1 MKPILRVFLIFT
13 LIGTF
18 LGCNQTPT
26 TEKVI
31 FNHDILS
38 ECNLAIQ
45 NAVVLDGIPPPVASR
60 RYFYATLA
68 AYEAVCPFDPNL
80 TSTVGQFN
88 GFKSIPKIDTALGIC
103 LDLAALQAYTKT
115 ARDLVYKEDPIDA
128 FYSQKISFYKGKL
141 NKSVFNHSI
150 SWGDSISKA
159 VINWA
164 NKDTF
169 AQIRGTD
176 FYLAKNDVALWQ
188 PTPKEFI
195 QAIEPQWKKIRPS
208 FLTSGH
214 QFFDSL
220 PKPSP
225 YSEDKN
231 SNFYAMM
238 QEVYKTVVNV
248 DSLQLL
254 TARYWD
260 DNPSSTVH
268 YGHATIKVLKVSPAG
283 HWLSLFSTV
292 AREQNYNLF
301 QSAEGMLRMSS
312 VMFDGFIAVWDAKYI
327 YEYIRPVTAIQ
338 RLIDS
343 SWLPAIETPSFP
355 EYPSAHSVV
364 SSAAATV
371 LTHLFGE
378 YAFTDSTEFE
388 FGLGVRHYKNFREAS
403 NEACMSRI
411 YGGIHFREGMEYGK
425 NLGNAV
431 GNYHNRQLKTRRN

>member
-1 MKPILRVFLIFT
+1 
-13 LIGTF
+13 
-18 LGCNQTPT
+18 
-26 TEKVI
+26 
-31 FNHDILS
+31 
-38 ECNLAIQ
+38 
-45 NAVVLDGIPPPVASR
+45 
-60 RYFYATLA
+60 
-68 AYEAVCPFDPNL
+68 
-80 TSTVGQFN
+80 
-88 GFKSIPKIDTALGIC
+88 
-103 LDLAALQAYTKT
+103 
-115 ARDLVYKEDPIDA
+115 
-128 FYSQKISFYKGKL
+128 
-141 NKSVFNHSI
+141 
-150 SWGDSISKA
+150 
-159 VINWA
+159 
-164 NKDTF
+164 
-169 AQIRGTD
+169 
-176 FYLAKNDVALWQ
+176 
-188 PTPKEFI
+188 
-195 QAIEPQWKKIRPS
+195 
-208 FLTSGH
+208 
-214 QFFDSL
+214 
-220 PKPSP
+220 
-225 YSEDKN
+225 
-231 SNFYAMM
+231 
-238 QEVYKTVVNV
+238 
-248 DSLQLL
+248 
-254 TARYWD
+254 
-260 DNPSSTVH
+260 
-268 YGHATIKVLKVSPAG
+268 LKVSPAG

-355 EYPSAHSVV
+355 EYPSAHSVI